1 MASSAAQP
9 RSGHSASSSERSG
22 GSARRSVLNQAAVR
36 GALSGGA
43 SGDADADARRG
54 SARRRRALHACGAA
68 QGTGGASGGM
78 GSALCAAMMSHHSR
92 RALQRCMLPAGG
104 ALPDVHAVV
113 FHLRSLGGDARS
125 GGDASPATDADALLP
140 GLPLLIARLRAARVP
155 VAALLTVNGAAAAPE
170 DAAACVAALSAD
182 GEDGALVAAAL
193 RIAPPL
199 THARDAAAAEVL
211 LCETSDA
218 AATLR
223 DAAQRWGLSADAVA
237 GAWRG
242 VVPAVALSMR

>member
-1 MASSAAQP
+1 
-9 RSGHSASSSERSG
+9 
-22 GSARRSVLNQAAVR
+22 
-36 GALSGGA
+36 
-43 SGDADADARRG
+43 
-54 SARRRRALHACGAA
+54 
-68 QGTGGASGGM
+68 
-78 GSALCAAMMSHHSR
+78 
-92 RALQRCMLPAGG
+92 MLPAGG

-125 GGDASPATDADALLP
+125 SGDASASAEADALLP

-155 VAALLTVNGAAAAPE
+155 VAALLTEDGAAAAPA
-170 DAAACVAALSAD
+170 DAAGCAAALSAD
-182 GEDGALVAAAL
+182 GEDGTHVVAAAL

-223 DAAQRWGLSADAVA
+223 DAAQRWGLSTNAVA
-237 GAWRG
+237 GARPQC
-242 VVPAVALSMR
+242 PATALSVR